1 MDCIL
6 CQNQNTAVI
15 NVTKKPEHTYHMCSE
30 CDLIFMAPLE
40 RLSAREEMD
49 RYNLHQN
56 QGSAGHLA
64 FLEPLIKDVNDY
76 FKSAN
81 VDLSTL
87 SALDFGCGPTPSL
100 SSVLSMKGYKTFDY
114 DLYYHPDQEAFRR
127 NYHLITATEVFE
139 HFQQP
144 RVEIDKL
151 VRLLKSGGLLAV
163 MTSAHKGEAAFHDW
177 HYRRDETHVTFYSEK
192 TMEWIAHHYHLNILK
207 AKSPYWIFQKPL
219 T

>member
-1 MDCIL
+1 MECIL
-6 CQNQNTAVI
+6 CQNPHTDLIHVI
-15 NVTKKPEHTYHMCSE
+15 KKPEHTYHMCPQ

-40 RLSAREEMD
+40 RLSAREEME
-49 RYNLHQN
+49 RYKLHQN

-76 FKSAN
+76 FMSAN
-81 VDLSTL
+81 IDLATL
-87 SALDFGCGPTPSL
+87 TSLDFGCGSL
-100 SSVLSMKGYKTFDY
+100 PCLSPLLAIRGYKTFDY
-114 DLYYHPDQEAFRR
+114 DLYYHPDQEVFRR

-177 HYRRDETHVTFYSEK
+177 HYRRDETHVSFYSEK
-192 TMEWIAHHYHLNILK
+192 TMSWIAQHYKLNVIK
-207 AKSPYWIFQKPL
+207 AKSPYWIFQKIL
-219 T
+219 A